1 MGCSQDVKVKESN
14 TATVSVVKANKR
26 TIKNQNEQLVQKKN
40 EVKNIYISNYEN
52 LDEQLVPKQN
62 EINNIYISNYE
73 NLDEVAHPN
82 DIGQNIEANI
92 PKTVK
97 KTISK
102 EEMIDFKKL
111 PNYDLF
117 EKFINIEKVKEY
129 LEENIFNDN
138 QEIISGIFTQIKPLI
153 NELFKRF
160 QIEYEIISQ
169 KKVIDCGSY
178 KVEITPPNDSQSSDN
193 YFPLF
198 FLNFWFYPPEVFS
211 RRIIKKFFFC
221 DQLMYSTPSYSQPRA
236 ACPEWS
242 QTCSMIYSMEYQTNQ
257 YLAEVMHHELFHYL
271 DFMISRTKV
280 DPKIE
285 RDWSTLNPKGFHYG
299 SGGEYER
306 TYVDINK
313 KDQMYFVSH
322 YSMTDCCEDRA
333 EAYCRLMTRNS
344 AWHKEQSQVIH
355 KKIEKLKEFMAILDP
370 TYIGNKNNYYYER
383 LQNFLDTYYK
393 D

>member
-1 MGCSQDVKVKESN
+1 MGCGQNPKVKEPN

-26 TIKNQNEQLVQKKN
+26 TLENQNEQLVQKQKN
-40 EVKNIYISNYEN
+40 EIKNIYISNYEN
-52 LDEQLVPKQN
+52 INEVDKEQKKI
-62 EINNIYISNYE
+62 ESNIT
-73 NLDEVAHPN
+73 
-82 DIGQNIEANI
+82 
-92 PKTVK
+92 KTVK

-117 EKFINIEKVKEY
+117 EKFINMDKVKEY
-129 LEENIFNDN
+129 LEENIFNYN

-153 NELFKRF
+153 DELFKRF
-160 QIEYEIISQ
+160 QIDYEIISQ

-178 KVEITPPNDSQSSDN
+178 RVDLTPPQDSQSSDN

-221 DQLMYSTPSYSQPRA
+221 DQLMFSTPSYSQPRA

-242 QTCSMIYSMEYQTNQ
+242 QTCSMLYSMEYQSNQ

-271 DFMISRTKV
+271 DFMISSTKV

-285 RDWSTLNPKGFHYG
+285 RDWSTLNPKGFRYG

-306 TYVDINK
+306 VYVDINK

-344 AWHKEQSQVIH
+344 AWHNEQSQVIH

-370 TYIGNKNNYYYER
+370 KYIGNKNNYYYER